1 MRNAPASPPAKTPEI
16 LLVDDNR
23 QGLIARKS
31 VLQEL
36 GYNISTATSGDEALE
51 LFSKQN
57 FDVVVTDFKM
67 PRMDGIELIK
77 RIRSGHAGTRIILL
91 SGFVEPLGL
100 TEESTGADV
109 VIVKSAGEVGQL
121 TRSVKRM
128 LSLGP
133 ARKPAGSAGGG
144 TVRRR
149 GDTAAR

>member
-1 MRNAPASPPAKTPEI
+1 MRQAPAPPPAKIPEI

-31 VLQEL
+31 LLQEL

-67 PRMDGIELIK
+67 PRMDGLELIK
-77 RIRSGHAGTRIILL
+77 RIRSAQTGTRIILL

-100 TEESTGADV
+100 TEQSTGADV

-121 TRSVKRM
+121 MRSVKRL
-128 LSLGP
+128 LSQPP
-133 ARKPAGSAGGG
+133 ARKPAGSA
-144 TVRRR
+144 
-149 GDTAAR
+149 DAPARVKARVK